1 MLKLR
6 DKIGTQWDAERFV
19 ARITAN
25 PSRPLPIREHEAL
38 LLKAG
43 SATYPSGFRAYLAFS
58 ADIPSFG
65 CHPPD
70 GQVLVQLPPALSYLA
85 DGDVVAVDPRRA
97 DIAVLYRKRSLFNSI
112 LVTERCNNNC
122 VMCSQPPRKSE
133 DQFRVKELLEVIPL
147 IDVNTKSLVITGGE
161 PTLLVDDLLKI
172 VLACRNFLSSTA
184 LLVLSNGRFFS
195 YLSYCRALA
204 EIKHPDL
211 MIAVPLYSDL
221 ANQHNFIVQADGA
234 FDQTVRG
241 IMNLARC
248 GHKVEIRTVIHK
260 LNVERLAAF
269 TQFIVRNLPF
279 VHHVALMGLEIVGH
293 ARANLEALWI
303 DPGEYRDALG
313 QAVSELRLHR
323 IPVSIYNHPLC
334 MLDREFWPYARQSIS
349 DWKNVFLD
357 ACAGCAV
364 RDRCCGFFSSSMVL
378 HSTHVSPMA
387 SSELP
392 PRASCFGD

>member
-6 DKIGTQWDAERFV
+6 DKIGCQWDAERFV
-19 ARITAN
+19 ARITGN
-25 PSRPLPIREHEAL
+25 PSRPLPTREQEAL

-43 SATYPSGFRAYLAFS
+43 SANYPPGFKAYFAFAS
-58 ADIPSFG
+58 DIAAAGFHVPE
-65 CHPPD
+65 
-70 GQVLVQLPPALSYLA
+70 GQALVELPPALSYLA
-85 DGDVVAVDPRRA
+85 DGDVVVVDPRRA
-97 DIAVLYRKRSLFNSI
+97 EIAVLYRKCSPFNSM

-122 VMCSQPPRKSE
+122 VMCSQPPRKSD
-133 DQFRVKELLEVIPL
+133 DQFRVRELLEIIPL
-147 IDVNTKSLVITGGE
+147 IDVNTRSLVITGGE

-172 VLACRNFLSSTA
+172 VLACRNFLPCTA

-221 ANQHNFIVQADGA
+221 ANQHNFIVQAHGA
-234 FDQTVRG
+234 FDQTLRG

-269 TQFIVRNLPF
+269 AQFIVRNLPF

-293 ARANLEALWI
+293 ARANLEALWV

-349 DWKNVFLD
+349 DWKNMFLD

-364 RDRCCGFFSSSMVL
+364 RNRCCGFFSSSTVL
-378 HSTHVSPMA
+378 HSTHVRSIA
-387 SSELP
+387 FSELP
-392 PRASCFGD
+392 PNASCFSE

>member
-6 DKIGTQWDAERFV
+6 EKIGSQWDAERFIT
-19 ARITAN
+19 RITTN

-43 SATYPSGFRAYLAFS
+43 GDKCPSGFRAYFALAS
-58 ADIPSFG
+58 ELAAAGVHAPE
-65 CHPPD
+65 
-70 GQVLVQLPPALSYLA
+70 GQRPVELPCALSYLA
-85 DGDVVAVDPRRA
+85 DGDVVAVDPRHG
-97 DIAVLYRKRSLFNSI
+97 DIAVLYRKCSPFNSL
-112 LVTERCNNNC
+112 LVTERCNNDC
-122 VMCSQPPRKSE
+122 LMCSQPPRKA
-133 DQFRVKELLEVIPL
+133 DDHFRVRELLEIIPL

-161 PTLLVDDLLKI
+161 PTLLVDDLLK
-172 VLACRNFLSSTA
+172 VVVACRNFLPCTA

-211 MIAVPLYSDL
+211 MFAVPLYSDL
-221 ANQHNFIVQADGA
+221 PSQHDFVVQADGA
-234 FDQTVRG
+234 FDQTLRG
-241 IMNLARC
+241 IMNLGRW

-293 ARANLEALWI
+293 AKANLEALWV
-303 DPGEYRDALG
+303 DPGEYRAALG
-313 QAVSELRLHR
+313 QAVSELSLHR

-334 MLDREFWPYARQSIS
+334 MLDGEYWPYARQSIS
-349 DWKNVFLD
+349 DWKNMFLD
-357 ACAGCAV
+357 VCACCAA
-364 RDRCCGFFSSSMVL
+364 RNRCCGFFSSSMVV
-378 HSTHVSPMA
+378 HSAHVKPIED
-387 SSELP
+387 SELLP
-392 PRASCFGD
+392 NAPCFGE